1 MTSEIQQS
9 EGSQRMTLREA
20 SPMVTTENCARFA
33 VDEVEQVTPS
43 LGDYSVQSSTVE
55 ALVSPDE
62 SSVDETSHLTSRQT
76 TSLSAET
83 ATLVVL
89 TDAAESLTSS
99 HDDSLLSS
107 GIEMTSEILP
117 NEEPES
123 AVLIEASSIETTEI
137 GTRFAVDEVEQVPSS
152 LGSYTDLSSITIS
165 GLTFGQTLSTPT
177 VEDQGRAITSRG
189 AGSLLLNDA
198 ALTTEAQP
206 RRSARLLRSSTRT
219 RRSPERPSEPE
230 AQNRRRERR
239 KGVLWSA
246 DELTKLAELVERH
259 RIASGR
265 IMWADVVTAWESS
278 RTSGDPER
286 TEAALKAA
294 YANLARRTERGTVRN
309 APPAENT
316 LEEESQPAT
325 TETDL
330 INQDSQ
336 QGGVEP
342 VEHIEERSTSPNG
355 DSETSQPDRTLGDK
369 LRERFDAYYKAAK
382 ESHDRQPIR
391 RPKGEIPEGML
402 QLANEILSE
411 KLGHTNST
419 NKRTLTALNAAVY
432 AIAKA
437 ITTILLDGEAEKA
450 GKTHQKLREA
460 KALRDTLVSVVSTLS
475 HELRRRSGNA
485 PGPPSEQYRVISRI
499 QRVTTTVDIQ
509 RLRIRFKDQLKVVN
523 SEIKTIE
530 QALRRQRERQRGY
543 PAVAREPREGEADVP
558 VAEVREHWKSIIGE
572 SQPFHPSDDL
582 QAWSRSV
589 QRGENRAA
597 VDLSE
602 ETWAKIFAKIK
613 PWKATGP
620 DGIQGFWWKKIPE
633 ARERLK
639 SWCLDALHALRRKNV
654 LHTLWVD
661 MTKAFD
667 SVSHGAIK
675 WILARA
681 GVASPTRRLLSV
693 IMSKQSVRYC
703 GRQNGKMVKS
713 EPLGV
718 RRGVMQGDTLSPL
731 LFCMAIAPISAWLRN
746 NVSPYRTSTGALTLP
761 EGPLEI
767 NHLFYM
773 DDLKV
778 YSPRWDD
785 IVKAQEGIQKVAGE
799 LGLRMNPSKCAV
811 NSLNHPP
818 PLVTTPGMDEI
829 PVLGSSSLYKYLGA
843 EQNALVSVDQL
854 WSRTREKA
862 LAAARRIMLSDLAV
876 RQKVNGYNQVVIPKL
891 KYAISCV
898 IYGTGKFCTM
908 RKQARAFDE
917 SVRKLLAES
926 HLRFGHSC
934 VPRLYVNKEEGGL
947 GLKSAEEE
955 MEHTIVY
962 TWCYLASRPEFHIPY
977 HLCESYSISPII
989 FSSLE
994 KEFVAYIKNMLSKLL
1009 KVLGTKLFG
1018 YTSATFV
1025 IRNI

>member
-83 ATLVVL
+83 ATPVVL

-123 AVLIEASSIETTEI
+123 TVLIEASSIETTEI

-152 LGSYTDLSSITIS
+152 LGSYTDLSSLTQVLEVPPVQSLMNEFS
-165 GLTFGQTLSTPT
+165 GLTSGQTFSTPT
-177 VEDQGRAITSRG
+177 VEDQGVLDYS
-189 AGSLLLNDA
+189 D
-198 ALTTEAQP
+198 P
-206 RRSARLLRSSTRT
+206 RR
-219 RRSPERPSEPE
+219 EPGAHLKGPLSLN

-432 AIAKA
+432 AVAKA

-499 QRVTTTVDIQ
+499 QRVNTTVDIQ

-639 SWCLDALHALRRKNV
+639 SWCLDAL
-654 LHTLWVD
+654 
-661 MTKAFD
+661 
-667 SVSHGAIK
+667 
-675 WILARA
+675 
-681 GVASPTRRLLSV
+681 
-693 IMSKQSVRYC
+693 
-703 GRQNGKMVKS
+703 
-713 EPLGV
+713 
-718 RRGVMQGDTLSPL
+718 
-731 LFCMAIAPISAWLRN
+731 
-746 NVSPYRTSTGALTLP
+746 
-761 EGPLEI
+761 
-767 NHLFYM
+767 
-773 DDLKV
+773 
-778 YSPRWDD
+778 
-785 IVKAQEGIQKVAGE
+785 
-799 LGLRMNPSKCAV
+799 
-811 NSLNHPP
+811 
-818 PLVTTPGMDEI
+818 
-829 PVLGSSSLYKYLGA
+829 
-843 EQNALVSVDQL
+843 
-854 WSRTREKA
+854 
-862 LAAARRIMLSDLAV
+862 
-876 RQKVNGYNQVVIPKL
+876 
-891 KYAISCV
+891 
-898 IYGTGKFCTM
+898 
-908 RKQARAFDE
+908 
-917 SVRKLLAES
+917 
-926 HLRFGHSC
+926 
-934 VPRLYVNKEEGGL
+934 
-947 GLKSAEEE
+947 
-955 MEHTIVY
+955 
-962 TWCYLASRPEFHIPY
+962 
-977 HLCESYSISPII
+977 
-989 FSSLE
+989 
-994 KEFVAYIKNMLSKLL
+994 
-1009 KVLGTKLFG
+1009 
-1018 YTSATFV
+1018 
-1025 IRNI
+1025 

>member
-1 MTSEIQQS
+1 MVPSEASPEASIDLSTRFAVDAVDQVTSSLGNYSVLSSIVEAPDTPPDESSLSEISLHASRQITSTPAPVVQADAAESQSSSHDDCLLSSGIEMTSEIQQS

-137 GTRFAVDEVEQVPSS
+137 
-152 LGSYTDLSSITIS
+152 
-165 GLTFGQTLSTPT
+165 
-177 VEDQGRAITSRG
+177 
-189 AGSLLLNDA
+189 
-198 ALTTEAQP
+198 
-206 RRSARLLRSSTRT
+206 
-219 RRSPERPSEPE
+219 
-230 AQNRRRERR
+230 
-239 KGVLWSA
+239 
-246 DELTKLAELVERH
+246 
-259 RIASGR
+259 
-265 IMWADVVTAWESS
+265 
-278 RTSGDPER
+278 
-286 TEAALKAA
+286 
-294 YANLARRTERGTVRN
+294 
-309 APPAENT
+309 
-316 LEEESQPAT
+316 
-325 TETDL
+325 
-330 INQDSQ
+330 
-336 QGGVEP
+336 
-342 VEHIEERSTSPNG
+342 
-355 DSETSQPDRTLGDK
+355 
-369 LRERFDAYYKAAK
+369 AK

-499 QRVTTTVDIQ
+499 QRVNTTVDIQ

-639 SWCLDALHALRRKNV
+639 SWCLDALRMPHRIIPNWLCRGKIVLIPKGSAGARGPGDFRPIACLNTCYKVLTAMVAQQILLSAGDVLPPEQVALRKGIWGCTHAHILDQTICKDALRRKNV

-799 LGLRMNPSKCAV
+799 LGLRMNPSKA
-811 NSLNHPP
+811 NPN
-818 PLVTTPGMDEI
+818 
-829 PVLGSSSLYKYLGA
+829 
-843 EQNALVSVDQL
+843 
-854 WSRTREKA
+854 
-862 LAAARRIMLSDLAV
+862 RICD
-876 RQKVNGYNQVVIPKL
+876 
-891 KYAISCV
+891 
-898 IYGTGKFCTM
+898 
-908 RKQARAFDE
+908 
-917 SVRKLLAES
+917 
-926 HLRFGHSC
+926 
-934 VPRLYVNKEEGGL
+934 
-947 GLKSAEEE
+947 
-955 MEHTIVY
+955 
-962 TWCYLASRPEFHIPY
+962 
-977 HLCESYSISPII
+977 
-989 FSSLE
+989 
-994 KEFVAYIKNMLSKLL
+994 
-1009 KVLGTKLFG
+1009 
-1018 YTSATFV
+1018 SATAV
-1025 IRNI
+1025 YQDSTLTKKKEDWD